1 MPAMYILRCNDGTF
15 YVGSTWDLSTRV
27 DQHIDGF
34 GCEYTSKR
42 KPVTLV
48 YSEEFERRDEAW
60 AREKQIQGWSH
71 AKRLALVEGRLDDLR
86 ALSKSRASERARSKR
101 STL

>member
-1 MPAMYILRCNDGTF
+1 MYILLCADDSF
-15 YVGSTWDLSTRV
+15 YVGSTWDLPTRI

-48 YSEEFERRDEAW
+48 YAEEFDRRDDAW
-60 AREKQIQGWSH
+60 AREKQVQGWGH
-71 AKRLALVEGRLDDLR
+71 AKRLALVEGRIDDLR
-86 ALSKSRASERARSKR
+86 ELSRSYASRRARSR
-101 STL
+101 

>member
-1 MPAMYILRCNDGTF
+1 MYILRCNDGTF
-15 YVGSTWDLSTRV
+15 YVGSTWDLATRM

-48 YSEEFERRDEAW
+48 YSEEFDRRDDAW
-60 AREKQIQGWSH
+60 AREKQIQGWGH
-71 AKRLALVEGRLDDLR
+71 AKRLALVEGRLDDLS

>member
-1 MPAMYILRCNDGTF
+1 MYILRCNDGTF

-86 ALSKSRASERARSKR
+86 ALSKSRASERAQPKR

>member
-1 MPAMYILRCNDGTF
+1 MYILLCNDGTF

-48 YSEEFERRDEAW
+48 YVEEFDRRDDAW

-86 ALSKSRASERARSKR
+86 ALSKSRASERARSKG